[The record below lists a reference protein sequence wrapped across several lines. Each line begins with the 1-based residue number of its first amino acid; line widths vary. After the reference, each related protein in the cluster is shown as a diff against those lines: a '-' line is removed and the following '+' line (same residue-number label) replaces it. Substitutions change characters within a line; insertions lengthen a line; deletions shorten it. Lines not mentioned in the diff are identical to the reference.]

1 MADAR
6 TQSPALKPVD
16 SLVVDVITD
25 DVSDAYVS
33 KTLFAVSEFTNVVLA
48 GAKVISGETLLCANL
63 GLGLRLV
70 SEAGGVRHTLLF
82 DTGPEG
88 AIFMRNCTNL
98 GLRLGEVESIAVS
111 HGHWD
116 HMAALPQ
123 AVEAIVK
130 EGGQVTVHV
139 NPGMFNER
147 AVRLKSGKVVPVADV
162 PSPAALEK
170 LGARVVNRP
179 DAQLLLDDHFYY
191 SGEIPRV
198 TSFEKGRVDHLSRSS
213 PDAPWKPDPLLMD
226 ERMLVVHVRD
236 LGLIVFSACS
246 HAGIVNVCTHTRNLF
261 PDIPI
266 YCVMGGLHLGGVME
280 RIIPDTVEGLRPFR
294 IHHIITGHCTGWR
307 AARAG
312 RRLWRRRQPVRG
324 RHQIYLRCRPSPVAV
339 RHIPPGSAQ
348 DHCRA

>member
-1 MADAR
+1 MAKASTR
-6 TQSPALKPVD
+6 RPALKPID
-16 SLVVDVITD
+16 LLVVDVITD

-33 KTLFAVSEFTNVVLA
+33 KTLFAVSEFSNVVLA

-88 AIFMRNCTNL
+88 TIFMRNCANL
-98 GLRLGEVESIAVS
+98 GLRLGEVECIAVS

-130 EGGQVTVHV
+130 EGGQVAVHV

-147 AVRLKSGKVVPVADV
+147 AVRLKSGKVVPVANV
-162 PSPAALEK
+162 PSPTELEK

-198 TSFEKGRVDHLSRSS
+198 NVVREGPRRPSQPYRSRRALGARSAAHGR
-213 PDAPWKPDPLLMD
+213 A
-226 ERMLVVHVRD
+226 
-236 LGLIVFSACS
+236 
-246 HAGIVNVCTHTRNLF
+246 HAGRYT
-261 PDIPI
+261 
-266 YCVMGGLHLGGVME
+266 
-280 RIIPDTVEGLRPFR
+280 
-294 IHHIITGHCTGWR
+294 
-307 AARAG
+307 
-312 RRLWRRRQPVRG
+312 
-324 RHQIYLRCRPSPVAV
+324 
-339 RHIPPGSAQ
+339 SAIS
-348 DHCRA
+348 A

>member
-1 MADAR
+1 MAEAR

-116 HMAALPQ
+116 HMAALPE

-130 EGGQVTVHV
+130 EGGRVTVHV

-162 PSPAALEK
+162 PSPVALEK

-179 DAQLLLDDHFYY
+179 DAQLLLDGHFYY

-198 TSFEKGRVDHLSRSS
+198 TSFEKGRVDHLSRRS
-213 PDAPWKPDPLLMD
+213 PDAPWEPDPLLMD

-246 HAGIVNVCTHTRNLF
+246 HAGIVNVCMHTRNLF

-294 IHHIITGHCTGWR
+294 INHIITGHCTGWR
-307 AARAG
+307 ALHALADAFGEAVSQSAVGTKYTFDAG
-312 RRLWRRRQPVRG
+312 HHLS
-324 RHQIYLRCRPSPVAV
+324 L
-339 RHIPPGSAQ
+339 
-348 DHCRA
+348 

>member
-1 MADAR
+1 MAEASTR
-6 TQSPALKPVD
+6 SPALKPID

-33 KTLFAVSEFTNVVLA
+33 KTLFAVSEFSNVVLA

-70 SEAGGVRHTLLF
+70 SEAAGVRHTLLF

-88 AIFMRNCTNL
+88 TIFMRNCANL
-98 GLRLGEVESIAVS
+98 GLRLGEVECIAVS

-123 AVEAIVK
+123 AVEAIVQ
-130 EGGQVTVHV
+130 EGGQVAVHV

-147 AVRLKSGKVVPVADV
+147 AVRLKSGKVVPVANV
-162 PSPAALEK
+162 PSPTELEK
-170 LGARVVNRP
+170 LGARVINRP
-179 DAQLLLDDHFYY
+179 DAQLLLDGHFYY

-198 TSFEKGRVDHLSRSS
+198 TSFEKGRVDHLSRTG
-213 PDAPWKPDPLLMD
+213 PAAPWQPDPLLMD

-294 IHHIITGHCTGWR
+294 ISHIITGHCTGWR
-307 AARAG
+307 ALHALADAFGDAVSQSAVGTKYTFDAG
-312 RRLWRRRQPVRG
+312 HHLS
-324 RHQIYLRCRPSPVAV
+324 L
-339 RHIPPGSAQ
+339 
-348 DHCRA
+348 

>member
-1 MADAR
+1 MAETR

-88 AIFMRNCTNL
+88 AIFMRNCANL

-147 AVRLKSGKVVPVADV
+147 AVRPRAERSYRLRT
-162 PSPAALEK
+162 SPLRPRWRSSAPASST
-170 LGARVVNRP
+170 ARTR
-179 DAQLLLDDHFYY
+179 
-191 SGEIPRV
+191 SCCSTV
-198 TSFEKGRVDHLSRSS
+198 TS
-213 PDAPWKPDPLLMD
+213 
-226 ERMLVVHVRD
+226 
-236 LGLIVFSACS
+236 
-246 HAGIVNVCTHTRNLF
+246 
-261 PDIPI
+261 
-266 YCVMGGLHLGGVME
+266 
-280 RIIPDTVEGLRPFR
+280 
-294 IHHIITGHCTGWR
+294 IT
-307 AARAG
+307 AARF
-312 RRLWRRRQPVRG
+312 RG
-324 RHQIYLRCRPSPVAV
+324 
-339 RHIPPGSAQ
+339 
-348 DHCRA
+348 

>member
-1 MADAR
+1 MAEAR

-70 SEAGGVRHTLLF
+70 SEADGVRHTLLF

-88 AIFMRNCTNL
+88 TIFMRNCANL

-130 EGGQVTVHV
+130 EGGQV
-139 NPGMFNER
+139 
-147 AVRLKSGKVVPVADV
+147 VPVADV
-162 PSPAALEK
+162 PSPTALEK

-198 TSFEKGRVDHLSRSS
+198 TSFEKGRVDHLSRRS
-213 PDAPWKPDPLLMD
+213 PDAPWEPDPLLMD

-246 HAGIVNVCTHTRNLF
+246 HAGIVNVCMHTRNLF

-294 IHHIITGHCTGWR
+294 INHIITGHCTGWR
-307 AARAG
+307 ALHALADAFGDAVSQSAVGTKYTFDAG
-312 RRLWRRRQPVRG
+312 HHLS
-324 RHQIYLRCRPSPVAV
+324 L
-339 RHIPPGSAQ
+339 
-348 DHCRA
+348 